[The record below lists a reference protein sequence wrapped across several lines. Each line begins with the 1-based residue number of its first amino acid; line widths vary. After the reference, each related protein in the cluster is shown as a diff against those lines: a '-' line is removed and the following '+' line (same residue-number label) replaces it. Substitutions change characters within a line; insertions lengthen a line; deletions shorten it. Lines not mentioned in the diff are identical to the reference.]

1 MAAEDSGLLL
11 RCVASFADAS
21 GNREFLYGSHLRTV
35 IDDYARHP
43 DFSISAVSDP
53 RGLWSDGATSWISRD
68 TSGSVKFHA
77 CHLEDDPGTDANEYG
92 TRDSAKEFASP
103 STEANH
109 RTADEGYCYSCEFCP
124 GGVFGTGL
132 AGVPAW
138 NRAERTRA
146 TSRDFACR
154 ASRQERKVVET
165 LSVQANKMPPE
176 VGD

>member
-1 MAAEDSGLLL
+1 MTTSRRLATLPLPLIGLAALAALTLVTVL
-11 RCVASFADAS
+11 RAEAQTP
-21 GNREFLYGSHLRTV
+21 TV

-92 TRDSAKEFASP
+92 TREPAKEFGSP

-154 ASRQERKVVET
+154 AASW
-165 LSVQANKMPPE
+165 
-176 VGD
+176 